1 MSTASL
7 IMHSRDGQQH
17 LTVSVAQTVG
27 FFFGFRPCI
36 TLLLFRNDPAL
47 GTATTLAASFAL
59 LAVSIAHW
67 LVLTPI
73 ERVHYQSPSLVKW
86 VATYL
91 GLALISLGWSLT
103 PSTAIALAYWAGMAA
118 DVLTVGFL
126 ISPSN
131 GNQALR
137 DLLSGF
143 IFGAMVV
150 ALIAWCLPTM
160 QDLRLGDED
169 LLHPNAIGFEFAI
182 AVLCSIY
189 LAAHA
194 AWPKWAGMF
203 LAITLLRTLSKAS
216 IIAFL
221 AAASYWLIKDTEIS
235 SRAKAKIGLAF
246 GTVLLFSWGLIE
258 AYAEIYSQGAQSET
272 LTGRTLIWAT
282 SFDIAIE
289 TPWLGHGFYSFRWL
303 VPPLH
308 DFQPW
313 QAHNELLQ
321 QFFCYGI
328 LGVIVTIALY
338 CALFRQAYKSAQSRL
353 SRLATALLIFAVIRG
368 LVDTERF
375 DLSFPLWLMA
385 AVSISMAQSKPFP
398 AIV

>member
-7 IMHSRDGQQH
+7 VLQARDGHQQH
-17 LTVSVAQTVG
+17 WVNLAQVAG
-27 FFFGFRPCI
+27 LFFGLRVCI
-36 TLLLFRNDPAL
+36 TLLLFRSEPAL
-47 GTATTLAASFAL
+47 GTAVILATSFAL
-59 LAVSIAHW
+59 LVAGSGHW

-73 ERVHYQSPSLVKW
+73 YRTHYQTPSPLKW
-86 VATYL
+86 LAVY
-91 GLALISLGWSLT
+91 LALAWVSLSWSLT
-103 PSTAIALAYWAGMAA
+103 PSTAIALAYWSGMAA
-118 DVLTVGFL
+118 DVLTVVFL
-126 ISPSN
+126 ISSSEVSDTFS
-131 GNQALR
+131 ALLR
-137 DLLSGF
+137 GF
-143 IFGAMVV
+143 IVGAIFV
-150 ALIAWCLPTM
+150 AVFAWCLPTM

-189 LAAHA
+189 LAAQA
-194 AWPKWAGMF
+194 AWAKWAGVF

-221 AAASYWLIKDTEIS
+221 AAAGYWFIKDTDIS
-235 SRAKAKIGLAF
+235 SRAKAKIGLAL
-246 GTVLLFSWGLIE
+246 GAVLLFSWGLLE
-258 AYAEIYSQGAQSET
+258 AYAEIYSQGSQSET

-289 TPWLGHGFYSFRWL
+289 RPWLGHGFYSFRWL
-303 VPPLH
+303 VPPLR

-321 QFFCYGI
+321 QFFCYGVF
-328 LGVIVTIALY
+328 GVIVTIALY
-338 CALFRQAYKSAQSRL
+338 WALFRQIRRSPYNGLTRL
-353 SRLATALLIFAVIRG
+353 TTALLIFALVRG

-385 AVSISMAQSKPFP
+385 AASIWMAKTKNSP
-398 AIV
+398 VTL